1 MGMLPQPV
9 ATATLL
15 RDFLKEVRTL
25 AVTSQAECELGDRH
39 EATDPDRAILHL
51 QASVD
56 CDAQLVELITGP
68 RGRMCLNQLDLILR
82 SGVVA

>member
-1 MGMLPQPV
+1 MGVLPQPI
-9 ATATLL
+9 ATASLL
-15 RDFLKEVRTL
+15 LDFLKEVRTL
-25 AVTSQAECELGDRH
+25 AVASQAECALGDRY

-51 QASVD
+51 QASVE
-56 CDAQLVELITGP
+56 CDAHLVELITGP